1 MNKYILI
8 DLEGSLFNSQT
19 INEEILPYVLKDMSD
34 FVSGNFAQ
42 LAESQEGFA
51 ATSPRELV
59 DIFQTWPNGEI
70 SNSVLKTFSE
80 KFMESNK
87 PLEVKASPDISQN
100 LRDWSERGFTIL
112 AISRW
117 PIAFQRL
124 LLRNCDCGNLDTHF
138 KNYYESTKTTE
149 GLSST
154 LKLIGKEYD
163 AEPIEIIYISSSRKN
178 IANAQGLGL
187 NVKLINR
194 GSNFDLAQ
202 HSS

>member
-8 DLEGSLFNSQT
+8 DLEWTLFNSQT
-19 INEEILPYVLKDMSD
+19 INEDILPYVLKDMSD

-59 DIFQTWPNGEI
+59 DIFQTWANGEI
-70 SNSVLKTFSE
+70 SNSVLKAFSE

-87 PLEVKASPDISQN
+87 TLKVKAFLDISQN

-124 LLRNCDCGNLDTHF
+124 LLRNCDCGDLDTYFNDH
-138 KNYYESTKTTE
+138 YESTKTRE
-149 GLSST
+149 GLSRT

-163 AEPIEIIYISSSRKN
+163 AEPVEIIYISSSKKD
-178 IANAQGLGL
+178 IAIAQGLGL

-194 GSNFDLAQ
+194 ESSFDFAQ
-202 HSS
+202 HPN